1 MPVHPLRSI
10 ERHRVLDQA
19 DANPGIMN
27 LPAFRLFIDLFA
39 GKGGHGS
46 IEAPCVVLC
55 KLSPNRSN

>member
-19 DANPGIMN
+19 AADTGIVN
-27 LPAFRLFIDLFA
+27 LPAFRLLIDLLA
-39 GKGGHGS
+39 GQGVHGG